1 MDQIGALAETEI
13 QLSVNRFYGPS
24 PARAP
29 HCATPDRSARRARHR
44 DSRSTAFDHRPTVAP
59 PRHRGG
65 TQVGHA
71 ANCHLTRL
79 VTVVMAGS
87 PKAGFPARRPGRLF
101 GKKQMVMFGCIVLV
115 LFVAPSLFGI
125 GDTTDSHG
133 LDPDDRGLVR
143 TDFDGDRKHS
153 RRSSWRADA
162 SDDLHAGYR
171 MRSDD
176 DLHAGHHGL
185 GSSSWSSS
193 WSSSSS
199 SSRDRHERERDE
211 RHERRARERRRH
223 AGHGGLEHDIARR
236 ASELAIPRV
245 EEYVNRKL
253 VDPAARAI
261 ERGDRVDPND
271 PSKGHKH
278 GGVGGF
284 FDAIAHP
291 FGIGASDAD
300 SESSDATDPN
310 AYVPAAD
317 FGLPHHGKRSHH
329 QKIPAWGEKEPPA
342 TEDDVH
348 VRTDGALDQTRTGAF
363 DDDADDTD
371 DARSLRREER
381 IGFHDFVANEHDPS
395 SGSGSKSGSWFGS
408 LFGGSNSKM
417 ERKGRRERAGSA
429 RSTESKSTRGGRG
442 DDDEDAEDEYG
453 GGGRFDD
460 PAPRKRS
467 SSRGS

>member
-1 MDQIGALAETEI
+1 
-13 QLSVNRFYGPS
+13 
-24 PARAP
+24 
-29 HCATPDRSARRARHR
+29 
-44 DSRSTAFDHRPTVAP
+44 
-59 PRHRGG
+59 
-65 TQVGHA
+65 
-71 ANCHLTRL
+71 
-79 VTVVMAGS
+79 MAGS

-199 SSRDRHERERDE
+199 SSSSSRDRHERERDE

-245 EEYVNRKL
+245 EEYVNREL
-253 VDPAARAI
+253 VDPAVRAI
-261 ERGDRVDPND
+261 ERADRVDPND

-291 FGIGASDAD
+291 FGIGASDAT
-300 SESSDATDPN
+300 SDAADPN

-317 FGLPHHGKRSHH
+317 FGLPHHGKRHH
-329 QKIPAWGEKEPPA
+329 RQKIPARGEPPA
-342 TEDDVH
+342 P
-348 VRTDGALDQTRTGAF
+348 DGFGA
-363 DDDADDTD
+363 
-371 DARSLRREER
+371 RKER
-381 IGFHDFVANEHDPS
+381 IGFHDFVVNDDDDAS
-395 SGSGSKSGSWFGS
+395 SGSKSGSWFGS
-408 LFGGSNSKM
+408 LFGGSAKSAKSD
-417 ERKGRRERAGSA
+417 KSGRRERAGW
-429 RSTESKSTRGGRG
+429 RSTEYESTRGGRAG
-442 DDDEDAEDEYG
+442 DDEDVEGEYG

-460 PAPRKRS
+460 PAPRQRS
-467 SSRGS
+467 SLRGS

>member
-1 MDQIGALAETEI
+1 
-13 QLSVNRFYGPS
+13 
-24 PARAP
+24 
-29 HCATPDRSARRARHR
+29 
-44 DSRSTAFDHRPTVAP
+44 
-59 PRHRGG
+59 
-65 TQVGHA
+65 
-71 ANCHLTRL
+71 
-79 VTVVMAGS
+79 MAGS

-143 TDFDGDRKHS
+143 TDFDGDRKHR
-153 RRSSWRADA
+153 RRSSRRADA
-162 SDDLHAGYR
+162 SDDDAGYR
-171 MRSDD
+171 MRDAD
-176 DLHAGHHGL
+176 DLNAGHHGL

-193 WSSSSS
+193 FSSSSSS

-211 RHERRARERRRH
+211 RHKRRARERRRR
-223 AGHGGLEHDIARR
+223 GHGGLEHDIARR

-261 ERGDRVDPND
+261 ERGHRVDPND
-271 PSKGHKH
+271 DPSEGRKH
-278 GGVGGF
+278 GSSVGGF

-291 FGIGASDAD
+291 FGIGAGNDAD
-300 SESSDATDPN
+300 SESSESSTDPN

-317 FGLPHHGKRSHH
+317 FGLPHHGKRTNHH
-329 QKIPAWGEKEPPA
+329 KIPAWGEKEPAA
-342 TEDDVH
+342 TFDDDDVH
-348 VRTDGALDQTRTGAF
+348 VRVKTDGALDQTRTDGAF

-371 DARSLRREER
+371 DARGTLRREERR
-381 IGFHDFVANEHDPS
+381 IGFHDFVANDERDPS

-408 LFGGSNSKM
+408 LFKSGSNSNTN
-417 ERKGRRERAGSA
+417 ERRGRRERAGSA
-429 RSTESKSTRGGRG
+429 RSTESKSTRTGRG

>member
-1 MDQIGALAETEI
+1 
-13 QLSVNRFYGPS
+13 
-24 PARAP
+24 
-29 HCATPDRSARRARHR
+29 
-44 DSRSTAFDHRPTVAP
+44 
-59 PRHRGG
+59 
-65 TQVGHA
+65 
-71 ANCHLTRL
+71 
-79 VTVVMAGS
+79 MAGS

-199 SSRDRHERERDE
+199 SSSSSRDRHERERDE

-236 ASELAIPRV
+236 ASDLAIPRV
-245 EEYVNRKL
+245 MEYVNREL
-253 VDPAARAI
+253 VDPAVRAV
-261 ERGDRVDPND
+261 ERADRVDPND

-291 FGIGASDAD
+291 FGIGASDAT
-300 SESSDATDPN
+300 SDAADPN

-317 FGLPHHGKRSHH
+317 FGLPHHGKRHH
-329 QKIPAWGEKEPPA
+329 RQKIPAWGEPPA
-342 TEDDVH
+342 PDGFGARKERIGFHDL
-348 VRTDGALDQTRTGAF
+348 VRS
-363 DDDADDTD
+363 DDADDDDDAD

-381 IGFHDFVANEHDPS
+381 IGFHDFVVNDDDDAS
-395 SGSGSKSGSWFGS
+395 SGSGSKSGSWFAS
-408 LFGGSNSKM
+408 LFGGSAKADKSDKS
-417 ERKGRRERAGSA
+417 GRRERAGW
-429 RSTESKSTRGGRG
+429 RSTEYESTRGGRAG
-442 DDDEDAEDEYG
+442 DDEDVEGEYG

-460 PAPRKRS
+460 PAPRQRS
-467 SSRGS
+467 SLRGS

>member
-1 MDQIGALAETEI
+1 
-13 QLSVNRFYGPS
+13 
-24 PARAP
+24 
-29 HCATPDRSARRARHR
+29 
-44 DSRSTAFDHRPTVAP
+44 
-59 PRHRGG
+59 
-65 TQVGHA
+65 
-71 ANCHLTRL
+71 
-79 VTVVMAGS
+79 MAGS

-193 WSSSSS
+193 WSSSS
-199 SSRDRHERERDE
+199 RDRHERERDE

-245 EEYVNRKL
+245 EEYVE
-253 VDPAARAI
+253 RA
-261 ERGDRVDPND
+261 DRVDPND
-271 PSKGHKH
+271 PSKGHKL
-278 GGVGGF
+278 GGF
-284 FDAIAHP
+284 FDALAHP
-291 FGIGASDAD
+291 FGIGASDAT
-300 SESSDATDPN
+300 SDAADPN

-317 FGLPHHGKRSHH
+317 FGLPFY
-329 QKIPAWGEKEPPA
+329 
-342 TEDDVH
+342 
-348 VRTDGALDQTRTGAF
+348 LDYVVFVCGL
-363 DDDADDTD
+363 
-371 DARSLRREER
+371 SLA
-381 IGFHDFVANEHDPS
+381 V
-395 SGSGSKSGSWFGS
+395 
-408 LFGGSNSKM
+408 
-417 ERKGRRERAGSA
+417 
-429 RSTESKSTRGGRG
+429 
-442 DDDEDAEDEYG
+442 
-453 GGGRFDD
+453 
-460 PAPRKRS
+460 
-467 SSRGS
+467 

>member
-1 MDQIGALAETEI
+1 MI
-13 QLSVNRFYGPS
+13 
-24 PARAP
+24 
-29 HCATPDRSARRARHR
+29 
-44 DSRSTAFDHRPTVAP
+44 
-59 PRHRGG
+59 
-65 TQVGHA
+65 
-71 ANCHLTRL
+71 
-79 VTVVMAGS
+79 MAGS

-143 TDFDGDRKHS
+143 TDFDGDRKHR
-153 RRSSWRADA
+153 RRSSRRADA
-162 SDDLHAGYR
+162 FDDDAGYR
-171 MRSDD
+171 MRDAD

-185 GSSSWSSS
+185 GSSTWSSSWSSS
-193 WSSSSS
+193 SSSSS

-211 RHERRARERRRH
+211 RHKRRARERRRH
-223 AGHGGLEHDIARR
+223 AGHGGLEHDIAKR

-253 VDPAARAI
+253 VDPAVRAI
-261 ERGDRVDPND
+261 ERGDSVDPND

-291 FGIGASDAD
+291 FGIGASSDSADAA
-300 SESSDATDPN
+300 DATDPN

-317 FGLPHHGKRSHH
+317 FGLPHHGKRHHH
-329 QKIPAWGEKEPPA
+329 QKIPAWGEPPA
-342 TEDDVH
+342 PDGDDDFND
-348 VRTDGALDQTRTGAF
+348 VRKDPIADRTRGAF
-363 DDDADDTD
+363 DDDDDTDDD

-381 IGFHDFVANEHDPS
+381 IGFHDFVPNDDDGAEA
-395 SGSGSKSGSWFGS
+395 GSGSKSGSWFGS
-408 LFGGSNSKM
+408 LFGSSAKA
-417 ERKGRRERAGSA
+417 ERSGTTVGRRERAGL
-429 RSTESKSTRGGRG
+429 KSTRGGRG
-442 DDDEDAEDEYG
+442 GDDEDAEDEYG

-460 PAPRKRS
+460 PAPKKRS

>member
-1 MDQIGALAETEI
+1 M
-13 QLSVNRFYGPS
+13 
-24 PARAP
+24 
-29 HCATPDRSARRARHR
+29 RRPI
-44 DSRSTAFDHRPTVAP
+44 DHRPIVAP

-71 ANCHLTRL
+71 ANFHLTRL

-193 WSSSSS
+193 WSSSS
-199 SSRDRHERERDE
+199 RDRHERERDE
-211 RHERRARERRRH
+211 RHEKRARERRRH

-245 EEYVNRKL
+245 EEYVE
-253 VDPAARAI
+253 RA
-261 ERGDRVDPND
+261 DRVDPND
-271 PSKGHKH
+271 PSKGHKL
-278 GGVGGF
+278 GGF
-284 FDAIAHP
+284 FDALAHP
-291 FGIGASDAD
+291 FGIGASDAN
-300 SESSDATDPN
+300 SDAADPN

-317 FGLPHHGKRSHH
+317 FGLPHHGKRHHH
-329 QKIPAWGEKEPPA
+329 QKIPAWGEPPA
-342 TEDDVH
+342 PD
-348 VRTDGALDQTRTGAF
+348 
-363 DDDADDTD
+363 
-371 DARSLRREER
+371 
-381 IGFHDFVANEHDPS
+381 
-395 SGSGSKSGSWFGS
+395 
-408 LFGGSNSKM
+408 
-417 ERKGRRERAGSA
+417 
-429 RSTESKSTRGGRG
+429 G
-442 DDDEDAEDEYG
+442 DDELVPARG
-453 GGGRFDD
+453 GGGVGSGGGSGGGGVAATCARFGGG
-460 PAPRKRS
+460 AAHGSAGRLGNKKKIKKEEGE
-467 SSRGS
+467 RGRGG

>member
-1 MDQIGALAETEI
+1 M
-13 QLSVNRFYGPS
+13 V
-24 PARAP
+24 
-29 HCATPDRSARRARHR
+29 RRE
-44 DSRSTAFDHRPTVAP
+44 
-59 PRHRGG
+59 
-65 TQVGHA
+65 
-71 ANCHLTRL
+71 
-79 VTVVMAGS
+79 VMAGS

-143 TDFDGDRKHS
+143 TDFDGDRKHR
-153 RRSSWRADA
+153 RRSSRRADA
-162 SDDLHAGYR
+162 FDDDAGYR
-171 MRSDD
+171 MRDAD

-185 GSSSWSSS
+185 GSSTWSSSWSSS
-193 WSSSSS
+193 SSSSS

-211 RHERRARERRRH
+211 RHKRRARERRRH
-223 AGHGGLEHDIARR
+223 AGHGGLEHDIAKR

-253 VDPAARAI
+253 VDPAVRAI
-261 ERGDRVDPND
+261 ERGDRIDPND

-291 FGIGASDAD
+291 FGIGASSDSDAAA
-300 SESSDATDPN
+300 DATDPN

-317 FGLPHHGKRSHH
+317 FGLPHHGKRHHH
-329 QKIPAWGEKEPPA
+329 QKIPAWGEPPA
-342 TEDDVH
+342 PDGDDDFND
-348 VRTDGALDQTRTGAF
+348 VRKDSIADRTRGAF
-363 DDDADDTD
+363 DTDDDDTDDD

-381 IGFHDFVANEHDPS
+381 IGFHDFVPNDDDGAEA
-395 SGSGSKSGSWFGS
+395 GSGSKSGSWFGS
-408 LFGGSNSKM
+408 LFGSSAKA
-417 ERKGRRERAGSA
+417 ERSGATVGRRERAGL
-429 RSTESKSTRGGRG
+429 KSTRGGRG
-442 DDDEDAEDEYG
+442 GDDEDAEDEYG

-467 SSRGS
+467 SLRGS

>member
-1 MDQIGALAETEI
+1 
-13 QLSVNRFYGPS
+13 
-24 PARAP
+24 
-29 HCATPDRSARRARHR
+29 
-44 DSRSTAFDHRPTVAP
+44 
-59 PRHRGG
+59 
-65 TQVGHA
+65 
-71 ANCHLTRL
+71 
-79 VTVVMAGS
+79 MAGS

-143 TDFDGDRKHS
+143 TDFDGDRKHR
-153 RRSSWRADA
+153 RRSSRRADA
-162 SDDLHAGYR
+162 SDDDAGYR
-171 MRSDD
+171 MRDAD

-199 SSRDRHERERDE
+199 SSSSSRDRHERERDE
-211 RHERRARERRRH
+211 RHKRRARERRRH

-261 ERGDRVDPND
+261 ERGDSVDPND

-300 SESSDATDPN
+300 LRRDATDPN

-317 FGLPHHGKRSHH
+317 FGLPHHGKRHHH
-329 QKIPAWGEKEPPA
+329 QKIPAWGESRRPP
-342 TEDDVH
+342 
-348 VRTDGALDQTRTGAF
+348 
-363 DDDADDTD
+363 DDDFSRSRSNRRSADRTRP
-371 DARSLRREER
+371 ARSTTTTIPTTTTRARFGAR
-381 IGFHDFVANEHDPS
+381 NGSGFTISSRTTTTAP

-408 LFGGSNSKM
+408 LFGSSAK
-417 ERKGRRERAGSA
+417 RPSRTSVGRRERAGL
-429 RSTESKSTRGGRG
+429 KSTRGGRG
-442 DDDEDAEDEYG
+442 GDDEDAEDEYG

-460 PAPRKRS
+460 PAPKKRS